1 MPIPNLKTPGT
12 YLDVNI
18 NTQRTGLPANTHKVL
33 FITNDEQPITTAM
46 PISIYDKAKA
56 DQIYGADSEVGRMI
70 TAAIKTNRVVDV
82 QGLGKPLPV
91 VDLNC
96 LATSINTSFPEFFT
110 NVPDAVYYLSFE
122 VTENNVT
129 TTKTAS
135 FNSDTQSIYTYAAI
149 FSETVKK
156 VTYSIFIIP
165 KVPP

>member
-33 FITNDEQPITTAM
+33 FITNDEQPIPAAM

-82 QGLGKPLPV
+82 QMLGKP
-91 VDLNC
+91 
-96 LATSINTSFPEFFT
+96 
-110 NVPDAVYYLSFE
+110 
-122 VTENNVT
+122 
-129 TTKTAS
+129 
-135 FNSDTQSIYTYAAI
+135 
-149 FSETVKK
+149 
-156 VTYSIFIIP
+156 
-165 KVPP
+165 